1 MEQTVWTQSNLG
13 ISFAASTG
21 RITIFKTTLKALGY
35 PPYFRFLLDT
45 DHKQFGIE
53 CCGYESDGSHQL
65 PDEITEEH
73 YDIKSMDMVRF
84 IYQTC
89 GWDKRFTY
97 RIKGIAIPD
106 RRMVMFDL
114 TMALKVAEFRKAE

>member
-1 MEQTVWTQSNLG
+1 MEQTVWNQSDLG
-13 ISFAASTG
+13 ISFAASSG
-21 RITIFKTTLKALGY
+21 RINIFKTTLKALGY

-45 DHKQFGIE
+45 DHKQLGIE
-53 CCGYESDGSHQL
+53 CCGYESDGSHTL
-65 PDEITEEH
+65 PDDHTQEYYTVNS
-73 YDIKSMDMVRF
+73 KDMVRF

-106 RRMVMFDL
+106 RRMVVFDL
-114 TMALKVAEFRKAE
+114 TTALKVAEFRKVE